1 MSQEQ
6 QQENQMNYAS
16 RELLY
21 TLCFLEHNLISFNFK
36 K

>member
-1 MSQEQ
+1 MIDSKRENLIMSQQRE

-21 TLCFLEHNLISFNFK
+21 RL
-36 K
+36 